1 MVAVLVVI
9 GIVLG
14 LVALWLMAI
23 IVDRVVSRNLE
34 AKWQETLEA
43 HWAEWHEQTVE
54 EDPLTP
60 EVEEQLT

>member
-43 HWAEWHEQTVE
+43 HWAEWHAETVE
-54 EDPLTP
+54 QDPLTP